1 MQIAIAAL
9 GTEPKD
15 ELKEKARRF
24 VSTMTRCSRQVF
36 ILGGYWGLMAV
47 VVDEAIRDG
56 HRVVAIIPEGAEHV
70 IMPSEVIR
78 IDTGCDPRC
87 RSVFIARSGDILVS
101 LGGETGTMTEIMM
114 AYAMGKSVYVLTGTG
129 QSTDKLAQAFPD
141 RLDERGFGEIHY
153 FDDPEMMAREI
164 CKKYYGKDV

>member
-9 GTEPKD
+9 GTEPRD
-15 ELKEKARRF
+15 ELKEKARKF
-24 VSTMTRCSRQVF
+24 VRALSRCSKQVF

-47 VVDEAIRDG
+47 IVDEAIREG

-129 QSTDKLAQAFPD
+129 QSTDRLAQAFPE
-141 RLDERGFGEIHY
+141 RLDERGFGEVHY
-153 FDDPEMMAREI
+153 YDDPELMGAEI
-164 CKKYYGKDV
+164 CKKYYGREI